1 MRTTIVL
8 MLAGLSMAAET
19 PKTPPQL
26 NTTERIALRA
36 LLTESDA
43 LQGQQKDL
51 SERFAAFKRET
62 CQRTI
67 SAESCDISRD
77 GFVSPAP
84 APVKPEVKK

>member
-1 MRTTIVL
+1 

-62 CQRTI
+62 CQHHMKTD
-67 SAESCDISRD
+67 SCEIGRD
-77 GFVSPAP
+77 GFVTPTP
-84 APVKPEVKK
+84 APVKPEGVKK

>member
-62 CQRTI
+62 CQRTLQ
-67 SAESCDISRD
+67 SDACEISRD
-77 GFVSPAP
+77 GFVSPAV
-84 APVKPEVKK
+84 APVNPEAKK

>member
-1 MRTTIVL
+1 
-8 MLAGLSMAAET
+8 MLAGLSMTAEK
-19 PKTPPQL
+19 PKPRPEL

-36 LLTESDA
+36 LLTESEA

-62 CQRTI
+62 CQHHLQTD
-67 SAESCDISRD
+67 SCEIGRD
-77 GFVSPAP
+77 GFVTPTP